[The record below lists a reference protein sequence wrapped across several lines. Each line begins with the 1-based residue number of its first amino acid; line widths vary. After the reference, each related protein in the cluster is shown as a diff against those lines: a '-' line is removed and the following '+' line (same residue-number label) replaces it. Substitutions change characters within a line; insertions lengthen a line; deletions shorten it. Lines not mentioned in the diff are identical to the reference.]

1 MDRPLLLERF
11 KLKNKIVKPEVLN
24 SSLGVGTVLKYSF
37 DTFEELEEFF
47 LKALTTFNKNKSKTK
62 VIGKSIYVFN
72 VPNKQEEKDAVT
84 KSN

>member
-1 MDRPLLLERF
+1 MTQK
-11 KLKNKIVKPEVLN
+11 KLVRPEVLN

>member
-1 MDRPLLLERF
+1 MTQR
-11 KLKNKIVKPEVLN
+11 KLVEPEVLN

>member
-1 MDRPLLLERF
+1 MTQK
-11 KLKNKIVKPEVLN
+11 KLVKPEVLN

-37 DTFEELEEFF
+37 DTFQELEEFF

-72 VPNKQEEKDAVT
+72 VPNKQEERDAVT